1 MSTQASPASGAS
13 GSVSVTAAGAS
24 DRWERWGDR
33 LNPLVVKEVRQG
45 LRTRVFWVCFS
56 LLLVACLVLSLVA
69 YANTQGA
76 SYSREGRT
84 YFFSFFVCLGVVH
97 FGVIPFNAYRS
108 LAREREDETWVLL
121 LLTGLGPRRILR
133 GKMASFL
140 VQAALYASAVGPFL
154 LFSYFL
160 NGIDLPTILM
170 VLLQGGAWMVFLTLA
185 SVCAATLADGRLGR
199 AFVRFALVGVL
210 AVTFFQALTYVFV
223 LTQGRGGGGVTFDR
237 SLLLGV
243 GVGFW
248 LMLTDG
254 WLLFE
259 ASVARLSLMTEDYT
273 RHPRRALVVQALLT
287 FAGVV
292 AVWWYLE
299 FNKDVAEIAGILGG
313 LHLIGTGLFTVS
325 DVDGQA
331 RPLRAGTR
339 PWSLFKPGA
348 LRGFRLTVL
357 LLLGWA
363 LGCSVL
369 LTLSDGSTWDR
380 VRDWMRM
387 GMAFTAMALY
397 GVLFLSLALLLGRMP
412 RSDRFASPVSVR
424 LLFIAVSAL
433 ASGLPPLVAV
443 FLGHDSVDPLLNLLN
458 PLVGTVNFGR
468 YDYDEPYGT
477 RMTPEL
483 LLCVALVS
491 LLAAFAADRVLAE
504 RERRAHAS

>member
-13 GSVSVTAAGAS
+13 ESVPVTAAGAS

-56 LLLVACLVLSLVA
+56 LLLLACLVLSLIA

-84 YFFSFFVCLGVVH
+84 YFFAFFVCLGVVH

-133 GKMASFL
+133 GKVASFL

-160 NGIDLPTILM
+160 NGIDLPTIL
-170 VLLQGGAWMVFLTLA
+170 VALLLGGAWLVFLTLA
-185 SVCAATLADGRLGR
+185 SVCAATLADGRMGR

-210 AVTFFQALTYVFV
+210 AVTFFQALTLIYVM
-223 LTQGRGGGGVTFDR
+223 TQRGGNGFTFDR
-237 SLLLGV
+237 SFFLGV
-243 GVGFW
+243 CAGLGM
-248 LMLTDG
+248 MLTDG

-259 ASVARLSLMTEDYT
+259 ASVARLSLMTEDYS
-273 RHPRRALVVQALLT
+273 RHPRRALVVQALLA
-287 FAGVV
+287 FAAVV
-292 AVWWYLE
+292 AVSWYLD
-299 FNKDVAEIAGILGG
+299 FDNDVAEIAGVFGT

-325 DVDGQA
+325 DVDGQS

-369 LTLSDGSTWDR
+369 LSMSDETQGWT
-380 VRDWMRM
+380 RM
-387 GMAFTAMALY
+387 GMAFTALALY
-397 GVLFLSLALLLGRMP
+397 GVLYLSLALLLGRMP
-412 RSDRFASPVSVR
+412 RSDRFASPVAVR
-424 LLFIAVSAL
+424 LLFVAVTAL

-443 FLGHDSVDPLLNLLN
+443 FLRLDESGSELLNLLN

-468 YDYDEPYGT
+468 YNYSEPYGT
-477 RMTPEL
+477 HLPPEL
-483 LLCVALVS
+483 LLCVALVA

-504 RERRAHAS
+504 REQRAHAS